1 MIREQRVLE
10 IAELVKKVGEEEAL
24 RQLGISAE
32 SLGRYLRYARALTN
46 FSDNP
51 LDTNVKILVFDIE
64 TAPTTAYVWKRWKN
78 NVSQDMIVTE
88 GYMLCYAAKWLGDSE
103 TLVDALPF
111 YNDYESDKE
120 NDRNVCSSLYEL
132 FNAADIIVAHNGNAF
147 DIPLVKTR
155 FLYHGFNPPAPYKA
169 VDTKLIAKSEFRFPS
184 NALDSIGAYLGVG
197 RKIDHEGFT
206 LWSRCLDGDRDAW
219 KNMVD
224 YNIGDV
230 DLLEKIYLKMR
241 PWYSKHPA
249 VDVYNRSGVMRCK
262 VCGSTHLREDNMV
275 YTNIS
280 GFTSYQCEDCGH
292 WNRGRQNQRS
302 KDQMKTT
309 LMNISQ

>member
-1 MIREQRVLE
+1 MIKEQRVIE

-24 RQLGISAE
+24 RQLKISAE
-32 SLGRYLRYARALTN
+32 SLGRYLRYARSLVN

-111 YNDYESDKE
+111 YSDYSKDREDDK
-120 NDRNVCSSLYEL
+120 NVCSSLYEL

-155 FLYHGFNPPAPYKA
+155 FLYHGFNPPSPYKT
-169 VDTKLIAKSEFRFPS
+169 VDTKLLAKSEFRFPS

-206 LWSRCLDGDRDAW
+206 LWSRCLNGDDDAW

-230 DLLEKIYLKMR
+230 DLLEKIYMKMR

-262 VCGSTHLREDNMV
+262 VCGSTHLREDSMV
-275 YTNIS
+275 YTNMS

-302 KDQMKTT
+302 KEQMKTT
-309 LMNISQ
+309 LMNIAQ